1 MSTKWSWTKRIYL
14 KSMCVI
20 IASKTKYSDTG
31 LTNGRHMP
39 LIQKKEGNIF
49 ADG

>member
-1 MSTKWSWTKRIYL
+1 
-14 KSMCVI
+14 MCVI

-39 LIQKKEGNIF
+39 LIQKKEGNLILCLNIF